1 VSCQAAGPARDPY
14 GTGACETGQV
24 VTSGGAARTGR
35 HEEEHLR
42 RFVRA
47 RDRGDAAAMRLAWE
61 ELVVDFHDRMDGL
74 VGATHKGRLDDEEH
88 ELALQLALAKFA
100 TNLLTT
106 FKGASVGE
114 LVNATKRLAHGVCVD
129 VQRASVRRHRH
140 EGPSL
145 DSGWDATGD
154 DGQAPPWDA
163 EEAARLHVRDEER
176 AEAREFIEWAL
187 AQLSDDRRRV
197 LELSLHGAQIP
208 EIMRELGISQANAY
222 QLRSRGL
229 KDLKALKER
238 FDA

>member
-1 VSCQAAGPARDPY
+1 
-14 GTGACETGQV
+14 V
-24 VTSGGAARTGR
+24 VTSGGPARVGR
-35 HEEEHLR
+35 HEEEHVR

-74 VGATHKGRLDDEEH
+74 VGATHQGRLDDEEH
-88 ELALQLALAKFA
+88 ELAVHLALAKFA
-100 TNLLTT
+100 TNLLAT
-106 FKGASVGE
+106 FKGTSVGE

-145 DSGWDATGD
+145 DSGWDAAAD
-154 DGQAPPWDA
+154 DGPTHAWDA
-163 EEAARLHVRDEER
+163 EEATRLHARDEER
-176 AEAREFIEWAL
+176 AEAREFVEWAL
-187 AQLSDDRRRV
+187 PQLSDDRRRV
-197 LELSLHGAQIP
+197 LELTLHGAEIP
-208 EIMRELGISQANAY
+208 EIMRELGVSRDNAY

-229 KDLKALKER
+229 KDLRALKER